1 MRLTRNAA
9 APSIA
14 SAAFASSIQTRAGS
28 IAWSLTLEEPKLWEL
43 HGGRPIRR
51 PGSWFED
58 GVAKTEILG
67 QLVDALEGD
76 AEHEVLGFGPLV
88 VTGERTAVEPHMVI
102 LPRAVIDW
110 DSFFLSDPV
119 VIVEVPRADGLAE
132 HWVPRLLSY
141 ARLPSVRHVVAV
153 HPHVRTALHLRCM
166 GAEVIS
172 GRFLWGGVIVFDPL
186 SVSLDLDRVWA
197 RLNRRGGGGSSS

>member
-1 MRLTRNAA
+1 MSGQGMT
-9 APSIA
+9 IDE
-14 SAAFASSIQTRAGS
+14 FIE
-28 IAWSLTLEEPKLWEL
+28 WSLSLQESKLWEL
-43 HGGRPIRR
+43 HEGRPVRR

-58 GVAKTEILG
+58 GRAKTEILG

-76 AEHEVLGFGPLV
+76 AEHEVLGSGPLV
-88 VTGERTAVEPHMVI
+88 VTGKRTAVEPHMVI

-110 DSFFLSDPV
+110 DSFFLSDPI

-141 ARLPSVRHVVAV
+141 ARLPSVRHAVAV

-166 GAEVIS
+166 RAEVVS
-172 GRFLWGGVIVFDPL
+172 GRFLRGGVIALDPPG
-186 SVSLDLDRVWA
+186 VALDVDALWA
-197 RLNRRGGGGSSS
+197 RLDRRRGGGGRD

>member
-1 MRLTRNAA
+1 MSGQDMT
-9 APSIA
+9 IDE
-14 SAAFASSIQTRAGS
+14 FIE
-28 IAWSLTLEEPKLWEL
+28 WSLTLEEPKLWEL
-43 HGGRPIRR
+43 HGGRPVRR

-67 QLVDALEGD
+67 QLVDALEND

-119 VIVEVPRADGLAE
+119 VIIEVPRADGLAE

-153 HPHVRTALHLRCM
+153 HPAARTALHLSREAD
-166 GAEVIS
+166 GPVT
-172 GRFLWGGVIVFDPL
+172 GRLLRAGGVTLDPPG
-186 SVSLDLDRVWA
+186 VALDVDALWA
-197 RLNRRGGGGSSS
+197 RLDRRSGGGERG

>member
-1 MRLTRNAA
+1 MSGQGMT
-9 APSIA
+9 IGE
-14 SAAFASSIQTRAGS
+14 FVE
-28 IAWSLTLEEPKLWEL
+28 WSLTLEEPKLWEL
-43 HGGRPIRR
+43 HEGRPVRR

-58 GVAKTEILG
+58 GRAKTEILG

-119 VIVEVPRADGLAE
+119 VIIEVPRADGLAE

-166 GAEVIS
+166 KAEVVS
-172 GRFLWGGVIVFDPL
+172 GRFLRGGTVDLAPPGVA
-186 SVSLDLDRVWA
+186 LDLDRAWA
-197 RLNRRGGGGSSS
+197 RLERRGGRD